1 MQKKTKKTRVSE
13 PGHYDVAFPTY
24 EKIAVPEELK
34 KELEKKFG
42 DRYMNDEASVEMYGK
57 DQSFNRAIP
66 PDVVVFPE
74 STEEVSEIV
83 KLCSQ
88 YKVPIVPFGS
98 GTSLE
103 GHITAI
109 RGGVSISF
117 QRMNSVIEVHKEDL
131 DCVVQPGITY
141 DELNMALDEFGFFFP
156 MDPGPGASIGGM
168 VGTSCSG
175 TNAVRYGTMKNNVV
189 NLTVVLPNGNI
200 VKTAQRARKSSAGY
214 DLTHLFIGA
223 EGTLGVVTEITVKI
237 TRKPEVRAIAVSEFQ
252 SVHDAAEVAITAIQ
266 KGIGIGKMELLDEVM
281 LHAVNLNSGRNYA
294 ETPTLFFEFSGTAS
308 QVEDQKRQIAEIS
321 RKNGGT
327 DLKFAVDPA
336 ERDELWMARKTA
348 LWAAPILVP
357 GTEVKITD
365 VCVPISRL
373 ADCIQETKEDIS
385 TSFLK
390 APIVGHV
397 GDGNFHCF
405 ILLDPSSQKDLEE
418 AARLDHRMV
427 ERAIKMG
434 GTCTGEH
441 GIGLGKRKY
450 LVKELGAEAVDLM
463 RVIKAAI
470 DPDNIMNPGKVIP
483 DDNRTDG

>member
-294 ETPTLFFEFSGTAS
+294 ETPTLFFEFSGTA
-308 QVEDQKRQIAEIS
+308 
-321 RKNGGT
+321 
-327 DLKFAVDPA
+327 
-336 ERDELWMARKTA
+336 
-348 LWAAPILVP
+348 
-357 GTEVKITD
+357 
-365 VCVPISRL
+365 
-373 ADCIQETKEDIS
+373 
-385 TSFLK
+385 
-390 APIVGHV
+390 
-397 GDGNFHCF
+397 
-405 ILLDPSSQKDLEE
+405 
-418 AARLDHRMV
+418 
-427 ERAIKMG
+427 
-434 GTCTGEH
+434 
-441 GIGLGKRKY
+441 Y
-450 LVKELGAEAVDLM
+450 
-463 RVIKAAI
+463 
-470 DPDNIMNPGKVIP
+470 
-483 DDNRTDG
+483 